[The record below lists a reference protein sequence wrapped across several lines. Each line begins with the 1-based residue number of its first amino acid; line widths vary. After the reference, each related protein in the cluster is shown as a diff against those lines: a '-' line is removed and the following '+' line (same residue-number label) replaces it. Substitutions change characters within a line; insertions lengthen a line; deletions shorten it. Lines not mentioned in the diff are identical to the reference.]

1 MDITQV
7 IETHLKVLD
16 SATGPLRRV
25 AKVAEGTA
33 GVFKRIEGTLTDL
46 VPMLGGI
53 GIGYGM
59 KKLVENS
66 EAYLDKIKEVRN
78 LTGATAAETDHLF
91 SSARKAG
98 VSYDTMQRTMF
109 TLSRR
114 GSMLQQTMAVMGGR
128 TLPTTARKF
137 KNMGVEI
144 EKGPVTAL
152 GQLSDAVKKGKVST
166 ADLMMQFQIPQSA
179 VNDFKGFL
187 ENLDSKELDRIR
199 KQGGIGLV
207 TDKDI
212 DQLEK
217 MQDAQHRINDAWNRL
232 QVMLGKEL
240 LPVLAELTE
249 NVAAKIES
257 WLPAAQKFGKFMS
270 DHMDGL
276 IASAKTFAKIMLA
289 TKAIQI
295 GGKIPII
302 GPMVEK
308 AADTFM
314 GKLMQ
319 SVTAG
324 LAFGKGPVA
333 AIFGA
338 LRVGLATL
346 APVVAGVAAAVGL
359 LYLGFKAFQ
368 KNVDGVRDRVE
379 HLWDSIKA
387 RFTLIGQAL
396 SPIVDAVSAL
406 FDPGEGIIT
415 GFLGKVMALGFEKLV
430 QVIDFLV
437 HVFQTAVSMAVEL
450 GEQIK
455 WLWDDVLAKGWK
467 DYVVDPFMWSMKQLA
482 TGVGKIVDFFVDQYN
497 LVVGFWGGKKAE
509 HSKMGFDLGWLEAPI
524 DMWKKHWNKT
534 QEETDAQI
542 ERARKAAERGDKT
555 MRDAKTPQVNFDFR
569 GSRFDITQQ
578 FAEGFDPDRI
588 AVAFSQDLAAL
599 GETRVQSS
607 FAPVFAVR

>member
-33 GVFKRIEGTLTDL
+33 GVFRKIEGTLTDL

-59 KKLVENS
+59 KKLVENAES
-66 EAYLDKIKEVRN
+66 YLDRIKEVRN

-98 VSYDTMQRTMF
+98 VEYGTMQQTMF
-109 TLSRR
+109 SLSRR
-114 GSMLQQTMAVMGGR
+114 GAQLQQTMAVMNGTHVPGM
-128 TLPTTARKF
+128 AKKF
-137 KNMGVEI
+137 KNMGVDI
-144 EKGPVTAL
+144 SKGPVSAL
-152 GQLSDAVKKGKVST
+152 GQLGDAVRAGKVSVG
-166 ADLMMQFQIPQSA
+166 DLMMQFRIPQGA
-179 VNDFKGFL
+179 VNDFHKFL
-187 ENLDSKELDRIR
+187 GELDSKELARIH
-199 KQGGIGLV
+199 KEGGIGLV

-212 DQLEK
+212 DQLER
-217 MQDAQHRINDAWNRL
+217 MQDAQHRINDAWNRV
-232 QVMLGKEL
+232 QVMVGKEL
-240 LPVLAELTE
+240 LPMLAELTE
-249 NVAAKIES
+249 KVAEKIEA
-257 WLPAAQKFGKFMS
+257 WLPAAQRFGKFMT
-270 DHMDGL
+270 DHMDQL
-276 IASAKTFAKIMLA
+276 VASAKLFAKIMLA

-314 GKLMQ
+314 SKLMQ

-324 LAFGKGPVA
+324 LAFGKGPVSA
-333 AIFGA
+333 VFGA

-346 APVVAGVAAAVGL
+346 APVVAGVTAVVGL

-368 KNVDGVRDRVE
+368 KNADGVRDRIE

-396 SPIVDAVSAL
+396 SPIVDAVASL
-406 FDPGEGIIT
+406 FDPGDGIIT
-415 GFLGKVMALGFEKLV
+415 GFLGKVVALGFEGLV
-430 QVIDFLV
+430 KTIDFLV
-437 HVFQTAVSMAVEL
+437 HVFQTAISMGMEL
-450 GEQIK
+450 GDQVR
-455 WLWDDVLAKGWK
+455 WLWNDVLAKGWK

-482 TGVGKIVDFFVDQYN
+482 SGIGKVVDFFIDQYN
-497 LVVGFWGGKKAE
+497 LVVGFWGGKKLAA
-509 HSKMGFDLGWLEAPI
+509 SKGGFDLGWLEAPI
-524 DMWKKHWNKT
+524 DMWKEHWNRT
-534 QEETDAQI
+534 QEETDKQI

-555 MRDAKTPQVNFDFR
+555 LQGAKTPQVNFDFR
-569 GSRFDITQQ
+569 GSRFDITQT

-599 GETRVQSS
+599 GETRVQSG